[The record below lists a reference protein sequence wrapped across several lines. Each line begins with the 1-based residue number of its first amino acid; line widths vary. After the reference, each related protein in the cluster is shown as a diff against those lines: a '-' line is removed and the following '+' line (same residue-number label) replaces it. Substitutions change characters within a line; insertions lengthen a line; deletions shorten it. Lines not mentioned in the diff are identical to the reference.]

1 MPVKMWSKSF
11 LSFNDISKIIILI
24 TESRKKCPI
33 NVAFVYFS
41 IIFLKA
47 FNFSSFRVN
56 IIITFESRKNGR

>member
-1 MPVKMWSKSF
+1 MWSKSF
-11 LSFNDISKIIILI
+11 LSFNDISKFIILI

-33 NVAFVYFS
+33 NVAFINFS

-56 IIITFESRKNGR
+56 VIITF